1 MYLNKQYVN
10 CVYCVQSY
18 TYQVLQT
25 TEGGGFE
32 IFWLILTKL
41 SKTQISNGILVINDH
56 FTTVGAQYGDGQS
69 E

>member
-1 MYLNKQYVN
+1 MWTVWVSNFNADDK
-10 CVYCVQSY
+10 QSY
-18 TYQVLQT
+18 KYQVLQT

-56 FTTVGAQYGDGQS
+56 FTTVGGVQFLVFV
-69 E
+69 